1 MKVIATAGH
10 VDHGKSALVQ
20 ALTGIHPDRLAE
32 ERERGMT
39 IDLGFAWMDLPT
51 GEPVGIV
58 DVPGH
63 IDFIKNMLAGVGG
76 IDAALFIVAADEGV
90 MPQTREHLDIL
101 DLLEVPRGVVA
112 LTKVDLVDDPDWL
125 ELVQE
130 EVREVLAPT
139 SLAGAPIVPVSA
151 VTGQGVP
158 DLLTTLA
165 GILHALPARPDLGRP
180 RLPIDRVFTIAGFG
194 TVVTGTLVDGSLR
207 LGDEVL
213 IMPGDLRARVRG
225 LQTHRTKLEVAQ
237 LGSRV
242 AVNLSGVHPDQL
254 HRGLVLTYPG
264 VLRGTLRADVRLRA
278 LPDAVAVLKHNM
290 AITFHSAAAESPGR
304 LRLLEADELLP
315 GDTAWAQIELHNPL
329 ALARGDRFILR
340 RPSPSNTLGGGI
352 IVDATPRRQH
362 RRRSPEVFAHLETLL
377 RGTPADLLEAAISQQ
392 GPLPAAQALTAV
404 KLPID
409 QAKIA
414 LQDLLAEG
422 RAYPLD
428 PTDANG
434 ALVTPA
440 GWAALRG
447 RLHDTLAGYHQ
458 ANPLRLGMPREEVK
472 SRLQLKAGWT
482 AKLFNAVVAHAL
494 AESVAAETGNF
505 LALPDFRPR
514 FSPAQQA
521 ASDTLLS
528 QFRADPFSPPSIK
541 QCLEFVSEDVFN
553 ALVEQSILARVAPDV
568 VFDRV
573 TYEILVA
580 GVRQR
585 IQTHGQITVGDLRDH
600 FQTSRK
606 YALALLEHLDQIRVT
621 RREGDERVLR

>member
-20 ALTGIHPDRLAE
+20 ALTGTHPDRLAE

-101 DLLEVPRGVVA
+101 DLLEIPRGVVA

-125 ELVQE
+125 ELVE
-130 EVREVLAPT
+130 GEVQEVLALT
-139 SLAGAPIVPVSA
+139 SLSGAPIVPVSA
-151 VTGQGVP
+151 VTGYGVP

-165 GILHALPARPDLGRP
+165 RVLHALPVRPDLGRP
-180 RLPIDRVFTIAGFG
+180 RLPIDRVFTVAGFG

-207 LGDEVL
+207 IGDEMV

-225 LQTHRTKLEVAQ
+225 LQTHRAKLEVAQ
-237 LGSRV
+237 PGSRV

-278 LPDAVAVLKHNM
+278 LPDAIAVLKHNM

-315 GDTAWAQIELHNPL
+315 GDTAWAQIELRDPL

-362 RRRSPEVFAHLETLL
+362 HRRRPEVFAHLETLL
-377 RGTPADLLEAAISQQ
+377 QGTPADLLEAAISQQ

-409 QAKIA
+409 QARVA

-428 PTDANG
+428 PADANS

-447 RLHDTLAGYHQ
+447 RLHDTLASYHQ

-472 SRLQLKAGWT
+472 SRVQPRAGWT
-482 AKLFNAVVAHAL
+482 PRLFNAVVAHAL
-494 AESVAAETGNF
+494 AERVAAEMGNF
-505 LALPDFRPR
+505 LALPDFRPQ
-514 FSPAQQA
+514 FNPTQQA

-541 QCLEFVSEDVFN
+541 QCLEIVPEDVFN
-553 ALVEQSILARVAPDV
+553 ALVEQGALVRVAPDV

-573 TYEILVA
+573 TYDILVE

-585 IQTHGQITVGDLRDH
+585 IQTHGQITVADLRDH

-606 YALALLEHLDQIRVT
+606 YALALLEHLDRSRVT
-621 RREGDERVLR
+621 RREGDARVLR

>member
-20 ALTGIHPDRLAE
+20 ALTGTHPDRLAE

-76 IDAALFIVAADEGV
+76 IDAALFVIAADEGV

-101 DLLEVPRGVVA
+101 DLLEIPRGVVA

-130 EVREVLAPT
+130 EVQEVLAPT

-151 VTGQGVP
+151 VTGHGVP

-165 GILHALPARPDLGRP
+165 RVLDAIPVRPDLGRP
-180 RLPIDRVFTIAGFG
+180 RLPIDRVFTVAGFG

-207 LGDEVL
+207 IGDEVL

-225 LQTHRTKLEVAQ
+225 LQTHRSKLEVAQ
-237 LGSRV
+237 PGSRV

-264 VLRGTLRADVRLRA
+264 VLRGTLRVDVRLRA

-352 IVDATPRRQH
+352 IADATPRRQH
-362 RRRSPEVFAHLETLL
+362 RRRRPEVFAHLETLL
-377 RGTPADLLEAAISQQ
+377 QGTPSDLLEAAISQQ

-404 KLPID
+404 KLPVD
-409 QAKIA
+409 QARAA

-472 SRLQLKAGWT
+472 SRVQPKAGWT
-482 AKLFNAVVAHAL
+482 PRLFNAVVAHAL
-494 AESVAAETGNF
+494 AENVAAEIGNF
-505 LALPDFRPR
+505 LALADFRPQ
-514 FSPAQQA
+514 FSPTQQA

-528 QFRADPFSPPSIK
+528 QFRADPFSPPGIK
-541 QCLEFVSEDVFN
+541 QCLEFVPEDVFN
-553 ALVEQSILARVAPDV
+553 ALVELGALVRVAPDV

-573 TYEILVA
+573 TYEVLVA
-580 GVRQR
+580 GVRQH
-585 IQTHGQITVGDLRDH
+585 IQAHGQITVADLRDH
-600 FQTSRK
+600 FHTSRK

-621 RREGDERVLR
+621 RREGDTRILR

>member
-10 VDHGKSALVQ
+10 VDHGKSALVE
-20 ALTGIHPDRLAE
+20 ALTGAHPDRLAE

-101 DLLEVPRGVVA
+101 DLLEIPRGVVA

-130 EVREVLAPT
+130 EVQEVLAPT

-151 VTGQGVP
+151 VTGHGVP

-165 GILHALPARPDLGRP
+165 RVLHAIPVRPDLGRP
-180 RLPIDRVFTIAGFG
+180 RLPIDRVFTVAGFG

-207 LGDEVL
+207 IGDEVL

-225 LQTHRTKLEVAQ
+225 LQTHRSKLEVAQ
-237 LGSRV
+237 PGSRV
-242 AVNLSGVHPDQL
+242 AVNLSGVHTDQL

-278 LPDAVAVLKHNM
+278 LPDAVTVLKHNM

-315 GDTAWAQIELHNPL
+315 GDTAWAQIELRNPL

-352 IVDATPRRQH
+352 IADPTPRRQH
-362 RRRSPEVFAHLETLL
+362 RRRRPEVFAHLETLL
-377 RGTPADLLEAAISQQ
+377 QGTPADLLEAAISQQ

-409 QAKIA
+409 QARAA

-447 RLHDTLAGYHQ
+447 RLHDTLAGYHH
-458 ANPLRLGMPREEVK
+458 ANPLRLGMPREELK
-472 SRLQLKAGWT
+472 SRVQPKTGWPPR
-482 AKLFNAVVAHAL
+482 LFNAVVAHAL
-494 AESVAAETGNF
+494 AENVAAEMGNF
-505 LALPDFRPR
+505 LALPDFRPQ
-514 FSPAQQA
+514 FSPTQQA

-528 QFRADPFSPPSIK
+528 QFRADPFSPPSLK
-541 QCLEFVSEDVFN
+541 QCLEIVPEDVFN
-553 ALVEQSILARVAPDV
+553 ALVEQGALVRVAPDV
-568 VFDRV
+568 VFDGA
-573 TYEILVA
+573 TYDILVE
-580 GVRQR
+580 GVRQH
-585 IQTHGQITVGDLRDH
+585 IQTHGQITVADLRDH
-600 FQTSRK
+600 FKTSRK

-621 RREGDERVLR
+621 RREGDARVLR